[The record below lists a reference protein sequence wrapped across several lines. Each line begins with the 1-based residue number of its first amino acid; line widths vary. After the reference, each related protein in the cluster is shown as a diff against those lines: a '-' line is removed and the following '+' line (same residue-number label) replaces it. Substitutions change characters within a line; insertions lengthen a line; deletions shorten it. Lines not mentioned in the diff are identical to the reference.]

1 MLDEE
6 LLEIMSLCSRNS
18 QFACRTLFPDL
29 FYTPFAQGHKD
40 IFSLIDS
47 GHKKIA
53 IAAPRGIGKTTIA
66 RAIASRSI
74 LLRNINF
81 ITFVSNS
88 ATSAE
93 MQTENV
99 KSELSDGEIRRLF
112 GDIKVNYATDI
123 DESFSKKTW
132 TAFGSTLVLP
142 RGAGQQVRGL
152 NWRGYRPQLIIVDD
166 LENSKEVLNE
176 LNRKTLKNWFFSD
189 LMKSVNRYQNDWRI
203 IYIDTIKHERSLLSD
218 LLEAPDWIGV
228 KLSLCTPE
236 YKTLFPHY
244 MTDEEIALEVK
255 AHRESGMMDTFYM
268 EFMNQPISLEDAVF
282 KSSYFRYYS
291 ESEEKLG
298 QNSLIENVVIVD
310 PAKTVNIKSAESAII
325 NIAFERS
332 LPKIFFRDL
341 IAAKLHPD
349 QIIDEAINMAIRSH
363 SRVIA
368 VEVTGLDE
376 FISHPFKTELA
387 RRNLNIEFVELRARG
402 RTLQGFQKKEDR
414 IAQMGHYFRRGLIY
428 FNDSGCMNPLEAQ
441 LVSFP
446 RSGRIDAADAA
457 AYFIELLE
465 IGEKYFYSD
474 GDPEPEPMNEALL
487 PREREPALTGWQLI

>member
-1 MLDEE
+1 MALAA
-6 LLEIMSLCSRNS
+6 RNS
-18 QFACRTLFPDL
+18 QFACKTLFPEL
-29 FYTPFAQGHKD
+29 FYTPFAEGHKE
-40 IFSLIDS
+40 IFRLIDS

-81 ITFVSNS
+81 IAFVSNS

-93 MQTENV
+93 MQTENI
-99 KSELSDGEIRRLF
+99 KSELSDSEVRKLF

-218 LLEAPDWIGV
+218 LLEAPDWAGV
-228 KLSLCTPE
+228 KLSLCTSD
-236 YKTLFPHY
+236 YKSLFPAY
-244 MTDEEIALEVK
+244 MTNEEIALEVK

-282 KSSYFRYYS
+282 KSSYFRYYD
-291 ESEEKLG
+291 ETEEKLE
-298 QNSLIENVVIVD
+298 QNPLIENVVIVD

-325 NIAFERS
+325 NVAFERS
-332 LPKIFFRDL
+332 APKVYFRDL

-349 QIIDEAINMAIRSH
+349 EIVNEAINMAIRSR
-363 SRVIA
+363 SRVLA
-368 VEVTGLDE
+368 VEVTGIEE
-376 FISHPFKTELA
+376 FITHPFKAELA

-402 RTLQGFQKKEDR
+402 RSLQGYQKKEDR
-414 IAQMGHYFRRGLIY
+414 IAQMGHYYRRGLIY
-428 FNDSGCMNPLEAQ
+428 HNKSGCMAPLEAQ

-465 IGEKYFYSD
+465 LGEKYFYSEN
-474 GDPEPEPMNEALL
+474 DPEPEPFNEALL
-487 PREREPALTGWQLI
+487 PREKEPALTGWRLI